1 MKCLLVADIHYALPQ
16 YDWLVGVAGDYD
28 LVIIA
33 GDHLDVSSLVD
44 CRTQSLIVEK
54 YLELIKA
61 KTRVVICS
69 GNHDLDSR
77 NDEGEKVARWIA
89 DLGAR
94 DIITDGGSVILEDAL
109 FTVCPWWDGPKARDA
124 IGRQLAADHARRR
137 NRWIWVY
144 HAPPQSSPVSWSG
157 SRSFG
162 DSALLEWI
170 TAYQPD
176 MVFSGH
182 VHQSPFVREGSWV
195 DRIGKTW
202 VFNAGHQFGAPPA
215 HVAIETAVGEA
226 VWLSAAGIQSVR
238 LDQPLERPLPRL
250 RMPPAWFLA
259 PPAGADQPKT

>member
-1 MKCLLVADIHYALPQ
+1 MKCMLVADIHYALPQ

-44 CRTQSLIVEK
+44 CHTQSLIVEK

-94 DIITDGGSVILEDAL
+94 DIITDGGSFILEDAL

-124 IGRQLAADHARRR
+124 IGQQLAADHALRRD
-137 NRWIWVY
+137 RWFWVY
-144 HAPPQSSPVSWSG
+144 HAPPQNSPVSWSG

-195 DRIGKTW
+195 DRIGNTW
-202 VFNAGHQFGAPPA
+202 VFNAGRQLGPTPCHIIINTEVEEALWFSLRGGESVALNQPFMQPPTELA
-215 HVAIETAVGEA
+215 ALPG
-226 VWLSAAGIQSVR
+226 WLT
-238 LDQPLERPLPRL
+238 
-250 RMPPAWFLA
+250 
-259 PPAGADQPKT
+259 K